1 MIHPLHDCIIDNRIN
16 HRFQISITTLQQQKY
31 LIKFFYSMLPVEE
44 VDDEGSVV
52 DSGIPK
58 NSERVYK
65 HRCMTKGFQHIML
78 SINSI
83 YSHCH
88 SRSLPS

>member
-1 MIHPLHDCIIDNRIN
+1 
-16 HRFQISITTLQQQKY
+16 
-31 LIKFFYSMLPVEE
+31 MLPVEE

-65 HRCMTKGFQHIML
+65 HRCMTKGFYITGRL
-78 SINSI
+78 F
-83 YSHCH
+83 
-88 SRSLPS
+88 L

>member
-1 MIHPLHDCIIDNRIN
+1 
-16 HRFQISITTLQQQKY
+16 
-31 LIKFFYSMLPVEE
+31 MLPVEE

-88 SRSLPS
+88 SRSLPSWQIGLKIVIGLSEYW